1 MIYDFDT
8 YQEADQSGNYDVCI
22 CGAGAAGITLAW
34 FLSSKG
40 KKVAL
45 LEGGGRRYSQQ
56 SQDIYKG
63 NSIGQPYY
71 LDVFRLRYF
80 GGTTNH
86 WTGRC
91 WPFEKADFRER
102 IDNGLPGWPI
112 TFDEIE
118 KYLVQSKKILGLPTE
133 DTFKALP
140 GSEIDSEIF
149 EPDEFY
155 YSNPVR
161 FGEKYYEYLAN
172 APNVDVFLNANV
184 ISISLGVDL
193 QTVEKV
199 EIRSFNSKQESIKAS
214 NFILSMG
221 AIENARLLLYS
232 NFQITS
238 GIGNQTDMVGRCFM
252 EHLSIELG
260 EFIAEPAK
268 WGDNGQMVFFTR
280 PEHVVKSNTSMSAIS
295 FTIVKSPRVYGR
307 TAELKKLLIRLS
319 CWTGMSDQLQFIEKH
334 WCIGEGRIAT
344 LCEQLPNKE
353 SRVTLTDEIDQ
364 IGLKKVSL
372 DWKISE
378 RDKESIRYMA
388 TQMAIEFAKNNLGRV
403 KLFPYILDPGI
414 DIPGYGAHSHH
425 MGTTRMAAEHK
436 DGVVDSNC
444 MVFGTTNL
452 YIAGSSV
459 FSTGGGGNPTMP
471 IIQLA
476 LRLGEHLIH
485 R

>member
-8 YQEADQSGNYDVCI
+8 YQGAYESRNYDVCI

-34 FLSSKG
+34 FLSSRG

-45 LEGGGRRYSQQ
+45 LEGGGRQYSQQ

-63 NSIGQPYY
+63 NSIGQQYY
-71 LDVFRLRYF
+71 LPNYRLRYF

-91 WPFEKADFRER
+91 RPFEKADFRVR
-102 IDNGLPGWPI
+102 NDNGLPGWPI
-112 TFDEIE
+112 TFDEFE
-118 KYLVQSKKILGLPTE
+118 KFLVQAKKILGLPIE
-133 DTFKALP
+133 DTFKALS
-140 GSEIDSEIF
+140 GSEIESEIF

-155 YSNPVR
+155 NSNPVR

-172 APNVDVFLNANV
+172 STYVDVFLNANV
-184 ISISLGVDL
+184 VNISLAPDFQTVDKVDL
-193 QTVEKV
+193 
-199 EIRSFNSKQESIKAS
+199 RSFNGKQESIGAS

-221 AIENARLLLYS
+221 AIENARLLLCS
-232 NFQITS
+232 NSQIAS

-252 EHLSIELG
+252 EHLSVELG

-268 WGDNGQMVFFTR
+268 WGENKKMIFFTR
-280 PEHVVKSNTSMSAIS
+280 PEHVAESNTLMSAIN
-295 FTIVKSPRVYGR
+295 FAIVKSPRAFGR
-307 TAELKKLLIRLS
+307 AAELKKLLIRLS
-319 CWTGMSDQLQFIEKH
+319 CWTGMSEQLQFIEKH
-334 WCIGEGRIAT
+334 WCIGEGRIST

-353 SRVTLTDEIDQ
+353 SRVILTDEIDQ

-388 TQMAIEFAKNNLGRV
+388 TQMAIEFAKNNLGRI
-403 KLFPYILDPGI
+403 KLFPYILDSEI
-414 DIPGYGAHSHH
+414 DIPGYGAHSHQ
-425 MGTTRMAAEHK
+425 MGTTRMADEHK

-452 YIAGSSV
+452 FIAGSSV